1 MWKQN
6 PRIWHRVTW
15 KHAQNVLCGQ
25 CSVPLLFLF
34 FFSWWTLKW
43 KATSVLLST
52 WSYTAEP
59 KGLAQWTQSQT
70 VENTK
75 THRQVTGPDLQSSF
89 WSSESESH
97 RVVNNSRRWRNRNG
111 TAENKFSLW
120 IYLLIYSAF
129 PNSRGASGSLFLS
142 DVFYVLTDFILSQFG
157 ASWLWW
163 QCVRSDR
170 SPACLCVHAVMNACV
185 LIVRATPSSPKQTLH
200 STDPLHQS
208 QTGNRNEAWVGFPP
222 GMQRRCVR
230 SRVPCWQS
238 SRSAQQHIDRRIEN
252 KPQRGLFA
260 ASAVWTWTGL
270 TTGRDSPT
278 EQCSPP
284 TS

>member
-157 ASWLWW
+157 DLGCDGSVCVQIGALRVCACTLWWMPACWLWEL
-163 QCVRSDR
+163 R
-170 SPACLCVHAVMNACV
+170 PALQNKHCIPPILCTSHRPGTGMRPEWDSHLVGRGDVYVAEFPAG
-185 LIVRATPSSPKQTLH
+185 RAPGQLNNTL
-200 STDPLHQS
+200 
-208 QTGNRNEAWVGFPP
+208 TGG
-222 GMQRRCVR
+222 
-230 SRVPCWQS
+230 
-238 SRSAQQHIDRRIEN
+238 
-252 KPQRGLFA
+252 
-260 ASAVWTWTGL
+260 
-270 TTGRDSPT
+270 
-278 EQCSPP
+278 
-284 TS
+284 